1 MISRTTTRFWKY
13 YEKLPKEI
21 KEKSKEIFRFFQ
33 KDPFH
38 PSLHFKRVHSSKPIF
53 SVRITK
59 DYRVI
64 GILDK
69 NEIIWFWIG
78 NHEEYEKIIKRL

>member
-13 YEKLPKEI
+13 YEKLPEEI
-21 KEKSKEIFRFFQ
+21 KEKSKETFKLFQ

-64 GILDK
+64 GVLDK